1 MRREGRADRAPPQV
15 GLESCSTRSRATPLY
30 DFTYPWLRVLTDFLL
45 PPTFPKCSELR
56 SLERLNNA
64 SGNAD
69 TFEAVLAEEMHT
81 MRESFEQKIASLK
94 AQMERDTAAFS
105 RERKE
110 MRESYDKD
118 AKAMKRQIEL
128 LQVSANTGLVTVRRA
143 ICSRNDALFACA
155 LTCARVVGR

>member
-1 MRREGRADRAPPQV
+1 
-15 GLESCSTRSRATPLY
+15 
-30 DFTYPWLRVLTDFLL
+30 
-45 PPTFPKCSELR
+45 
-56 SLERLNNA
+56 
-64 SGNAD
+64 
-69 TFEAVLAEEMHT
+69 

-128 LQVSANTGLVTVRRA
+128 LQVGASARAGLVPVRHA
-143 ICSRNDALFACA
+143 LCSRNDALFACA
-155 LTCARVVGR
+155 LTCAGVVGR